1 MPIIILLFGWIA
13 LEAWLISRLTEWIGG
28 GWVLAWLLAAAIGGV
43 TMIQRQGI
51 RTIRE
56 LQMATARG
64 ELPAPILLEG
74 LVVLM
79 SGLLLIVP
87 GVLSDGVA
95 LSLLLFGL
103 RKRMA
108 QRLGEG
114 LAKARPDL
122 KQPVTLEGEFR
133 RKSGKSAGD
142 RSGVTKSR

>member
-1 MPIIILLFGWIA
+1 MPIVIVLLGWIA
-13 LEAWLISRLTEWIGG
+13 LEAWLISRLTELVGG
-28 GWVLAWLLAAAIGGV
+28 GWVLAWLLAAAVGGV
-43 TMIQRQGI
+43 MLIQRQGV
-51 RTIRE
+51 RTISE
-56 LQMATARG
+56 LQRATARG

-74 LVVLM
+74 LVVLI
-79 SGLLLIVP
+79 SGLLLILP
-87 GVLSDGVA
+87 GVISDVVA

-133 RKSGKSAGD
+133 RTGD
-142 RSGVTKSR
+142 ARSGIDKHR

>member
-1 MPIIILLFGWIA
+1 MPILIVLLLWIGA
-13 LEAWLISRLTEWIGG
+13 EAWLISRLTEWLGG
-28 GWVLAWLLAAAIGGV
+28 ASVLAWLLAAAIGGV
-43 TMIQRQGI
+43 MLIKRQGV

-64 ELPAPILLEG
+64 ELPAPLLLEG
-74 LVVLM
+74 LVVLIA
-79 SGLLLIVP
+79 GLLLILP
-87 GVLSDGVA
+87 GVISDVIA

-122 KQPVTLEGEFR
+122 KQPVTLEGEYRR
-133 RKSGKSAGD
+133 RK
-142 RSGVTKSR
+142 

>member
-1 MPIIILLFGWIA
+1 MPIVIILLGWIA
-13 LEAWLISRLTEWIGG
+13 LEAWLISRLTELVGG

-43 TMIQRQGI
+43 MLIQRQGI

-56 LQMATARG
+56 LQTATARG
-64 ELPAPILLEG
+64 ELPTPILLEG

-87 GVLSDGVA
+87 GLLSDIVA

-122 KQPVTLEGEFR
+122 KQPVTLEGQFR
-133 RKSGKSAGD
+133 RKGSERSA
-142 RSGVTKSR
+142 VTKRR